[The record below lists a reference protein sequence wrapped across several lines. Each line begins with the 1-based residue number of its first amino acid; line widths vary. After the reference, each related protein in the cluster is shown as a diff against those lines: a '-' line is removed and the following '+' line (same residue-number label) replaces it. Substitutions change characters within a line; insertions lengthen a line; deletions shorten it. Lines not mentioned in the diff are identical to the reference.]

1 MGGRVALATT
11 ATDRILIQLES
22 DYGMVIN
29 LAIWPTSLPFNSNRT
44 VISSLCSS
52 VGICSCSV
60 DPDIWLLKLAY
71 SQSEVGLNYSG
82 AFASCYGPMI
92 RWLVALSS
100 DISTALIIGV
110 WRDTI
115 IKSMLPSTKDPW
127 PRTVLVCAEGMV
139 TKIKKISL
147 RLKHECPCMGFEV
160 SRELIP
166 DARSGLTEKARSP
179 SLSLVDWLTRSMLT
193 LWVVNLT

>member
-1 MGGRVALATT
+1 VFIRWDLFLFCWSWHLTSKAS
-11 ATDRILIQLES
+11 ILP
-22 DYGMVIN
+22 
-29 LAIWPTSLPFNSNRT
+29 IWSWPKLFWS
-44 VISSLCSS
+44 
-52 VGICSCSV
+52 ICK
-60 DPDIWLLKLAY
+60 LLLAY
-71 SQSEVGLNYSG
+71 DTLTRGLVLWHFNCANYWCVEG
-82 AFASCYGPMI
+82 YNN
-92 RWLVALSS
+92 
-100 DISTALIIGV
+100 TE
-110 WRDTI
+110 
-115 IKSMLPSTKDPW
+115 SMFPSTKDPW

-166 DARSGLTEKARSP
+166 DARSGLTEKVRSP